1 MVINENHD
9 ILFQSGDI
17 NQDHCLRSTLKPF
30 QSAAS
35 INLGT
40 HTKYNFSEA
49 INLKKI
55 DFLYDDIINRQNND
69 LKFLKKST
77 INDIFQN
84 LVDDYVIEKIV
95 DTSTPYIILIKT
107 LEIIPA
113 NTQNNYQ
120 DVLKNLQNQ
129 INEQFKNDIAVSFIN
144 NLRTKYEPK
153 VNFNL
158 LEQIINNIQ

>member
-1 MVINENHD
+1 MKKLNLLYQEYDQIYDLLLKDYKKTQEIKFLEEN
-9 ILFQSGDI
+9 
-17 NQDHCLRSTLKPF
+17 
-30 QSAAS
+30 
-35 INLGT
+35 INLLL
-40 HTKYNFSEA
+40 TKYNFSEA

-84 LVDDYVIEKIV
+84 SVDDYVIEKIV
-95 DTSTPYIILIKT
+95 DTPTPYIILIKT
-107 LEIIPA
+107 LEVIPA

-120 DVLKNLQNQ
+120 DILKNLQNQ
-129 INEQFKNDIAVSFIN
+129 INEQFKNDIAVSFIT

-158 LEQIINNIQ
+158 LEQIIDNIQ